1 MKTAV
6 HFGAGT
12 IGRGFIGDLLHDSGF
27 EITFVD
33 VDEAMMKEMTKQGSY
48 TLFRINNHANRK
60 VIDHVRGL
68 CSLTQEDEVID
79 AIVGADF
86 VTTAVWVNNLP
97 KVAPVIAKGLA
108 KRLQAGKEKV
118 NVMACENAIRA
129 TDILKKEILS
139 TGILTEQQA
148 DSIACFPNTAVDR
161 MVFAVEVD
169 GIKGVEVG
177 PDDEYELPIEQ
188 NRLVDPTSEPI
199 KGAEYTDNLDKY
211 LERKL
216 YVVNC
221 CHALGG
227 FYGFLKGYDYV
238 LQAFNDEEIL
248 KDVNAGI
255 RESAEMLTKKY
266 DFTMKDFD
274 GYLEFVVRRYQT
286 PGVKDPVGRVCRNPI
301 RKLANNE
308 RLIGPAG
315 LCEEYGVDNKYLCK
329 GAAAAFLFENSEDVE
344 AVEIQNYIKENS
356 IEKAVPH
363 YTGLDP
369 ESKSA
374 KQIIMSYYDL
384 KKQYNK

>member
-27 EITFVD
+27 EIVFVD
-33 VDEAMMKEMTKQGSY
+33 IDEEMMKEMTEQGFY
-48 TLFRINNHANRK
+48 TLFRINDHANRK
-60 VIDHVRGL
+60 VIDHIRGL
-68 CSLTQEDEVID
+68 CSLTQEAEVID
-79 AIVGADF
+79 AIVEADF
-86 VTTAVWVNNLP
+86 ITTAVWANNLS

-177 PDDEYELPIEQ
+177 PEDEYELPIEQ
-188 NRLVDPTSEPI
+188 KRLVDPTSEPI

-211 LERKL
+211 LQRKL

-227 FYGFLKGYDYV
+227 FYGYLKGFNYV
-238 LQAFNDEEIL
+238 LQAFEDEEIL
-248 KDVNAGI
+248 KDVNGAI
-255 RESAEMLTKKY
+255 RESAMMLTKKY
-266 DFTMKDFD
+266 DFTIKDFD
-274 GYLEFVVRRYQT
+274 EYLEFVIRRYQT
-286 PGVKDPVGRVCRNPI
+286 PGVKDPVGRVCRNPV
-301 RKLANNE
+301 RKLSNNE
-308 RLIGPAG
+308 RLIGPAL
-315 LCEEYGVDNKYLCK
+315 LCEEYGVDNTYLCK
-329 GAAAAFLFENSEDVE
+329 GIAAAFLFDLPEEPE
-344 AVEIQNYIKENS
+344 ALGIQTYIKENS

-369 ESKSA
+369 ESKTA
-374 KQIIMSYYDL
+374 QQIITNYYDL
-384 KKQYNK
+384 KKKYNK

>member
-27 EITFVD
+27 KITFVD
-33 VDEAMMKEMTKQGSY
+33 VDETLMEEMTEQGFY
-48 TLFRINNHANRK
+48 TLFRINNHADRK

-68 CSLTQEDEVID
+68 CSLTQEDAVID

-86 VTTAVWVNNLP
+86 VTTAVWANNLP
-97 KVAPVIAKGLA
+97 KVAPIIAKGLA
-108 KRLQAGKEKV
+108 KRLQAGKEKI

-161 MVFAVEVD
+161 MVFTVEVD
-169 GIKGVEVG
+169 GIRGVEVG
-177 PDDEYELPIEQ
+177 PDYELPIEQ
-188 NRLVDPTSEPI
+188 NRLVDPASKPI

-211 LERKL
+211 LQRKL

-221 CHALGG
+221 CHAIGG

-238 LQAFNDEEIL
+238 LQAFNDETVL
-248 KDVNAGI
+248 KDINAAI
-255 RESAEMLTKKY
+255 RESALMLIKKY
-266 DFTMKDFD
+266 DFTMEDFD
-274 GYLEFVVRRYQT
+274 EYLEFVVRRFQT
-286 PGVKDPVGRVCRNPI
+286 PGVKDPIGRVCRNPV
-301 RKLANNE
+301 RKLAKNE
-308 RLIGPAG
+308 RLIGPAA
-315 LCEEYGVDNKYLCK
+315 LCEEYGVDNTYLCK
-329 GAAAAFLFENSEDVE
+329 GTAAAFLFDSPEDTE
-344 AVEIQNYIKENS
+344 SVEIQNYIKENG

-363 YTGLDP
+363 YTGLDS
-369 ESKSA
+369 ESKTA
-374 KQIIMSYYDL
+374 KQIIISYYDL